1 MAQEMLS
8 PLEIRY
14 PISFNLSGSILFFLI
29 PFFFQTGNLSCDIE
43 IDANCDTSLICR
55 NV

>member
-14 PISFNLSGSILFFLI
+14 PISFNLSGSILFFYL
-29 PFFFQTGNLSCDIE
+29 FFSNWEL
-43 IDANCDTSLICR
+43 
-55 NV
+55 VM